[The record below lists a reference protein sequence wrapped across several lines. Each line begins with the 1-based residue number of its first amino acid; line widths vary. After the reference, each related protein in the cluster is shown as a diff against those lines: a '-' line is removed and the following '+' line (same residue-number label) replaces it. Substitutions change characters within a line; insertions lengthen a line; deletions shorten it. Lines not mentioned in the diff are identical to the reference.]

1 MAIDRDR
8 LATVF
13 TGIGAAL
20 KLPASLCLIGSAPAI
35 HCGQPGRQTQD
46 IDVWGP
52 QSDFDPGDLAQAC
65 RSAGVLFNPVGETG
79 PDDIYLQIVRPGV
92 VVLPAH
98 FEPEV
103 LARFGKLT
111 VAMAPPAILA
121 ASKLTRAAERDLDDI
136 VWWLRTRKIGLNEVE
151 AAISRLPGEMNRE
164 TAAENM
170 IIVRLIAGKD

>member
-35 HCGQPGRQTQD
+35 HCGQSGRQTQD

-52 QSDFDPGDLAQAC
+52 QSNFDQGDLTQAC

-92 VVLPAH
+92 VVLPAN

-111 VAMAPPAILA
+111 VAMAPPAIIA

-136 VWWLRTRKIGLNEVE
+136 VWWLRTRKIGLNDVE
-151 AAISRLPGEMNRE
+151 AAISCLPGEMNRE

-170 IIVRLIAGKD
+170 TIVRLIAGKD

>member
-1 MAIDRDR
+1 MAIDRER
-8 LATVF
+8 LETVF
-13 TGIGAAL
+13 GVIGEAL
-20 KLPASLCLIGSAPAI
+20 AQPALLCLIGSAPAI
-35 HCGQPGRQTQD
+35 HCGQSGRQTQD

-52 QSDFDPGDLAQAC
+52 RSDFDQGDLAQAC
-65 RSAGVLFNPVGETG
+65 RRAGVLFDPVGETS

-92 VVLPAH
+92 VTLPST

-111 VAMAPPAILA
+111 VAMAPPAIIA

-136 VWWLRTRKIGLNEVE
+136 VWWLQTRKIGLQDVE

-170 IIVRLIAGKD
+170 TIVRLIAGKG